1 VSDSIKRLLDEKGTF
16 AFRRRVIIPE
26 KLKFNK
32 GKELLLPLELMDLL
46 QDNNENE
53 LLAEVVK
60 IKSNK
65 DYMKIR
71 ERLKKIIPTLT
82 PEQIDLDMPKSFDGN
97 DFLGEAVANYNQNR
111 EELFNRSEEI
121 FLLREVNNR

>member
-1 VSDSIKRLLDEKGTF
+1 MIFF
-16 AFRRRVIIPE
+16 AASTEAGIFV
-26 KLKFNK
+26 KFNK

-97 DFLGEAVANYNQNR
+97 DFLREAVANYNHNR
-111 EELFNRSEEI
+111 EQLFNRSEEI

>member
-1 VSDSIKRLLDEKGTF
+1 
-16 AFRRRVIIPE
+16 
-26 KLKFNK
+26 
-32 GKELLLPLELMDLL
+32 
-46 QDNNENE
+46 
-53 LLAEVVK
+53 
-60 IKSNK
+60 
-65 DYMKIR
+65 MKIR

-121 FLLREVNNR
+121 FLLREVNNTWIK